1 MRARNNLIPRWD
13 LHEEHM
19 EDATFLWMQWERALL
34 APDFDLEET
43 AELEGRLRAHLEA
56 LAEAGAPV
64 AHRLLRPALL
74 SDEPERVSAAT
85 YALVLGGGMEAAA
98 GLRLLLSDSEP
109 GPRAAIQRAL
119 QLLEGP
125 AGTEQVRP
133 LLADS
138 EPALQA
144 LALEALAF
152 LDVTP
157 GPELEALLEH
167 EAPGVRAS
175 ALRCARRLPPDSV
188 RADVLRAGLADAHP
202 QVRWEAIVLGLQHGA
217 RAAWHAC
224 LELARTRQEGSRE
237 ARVLMA
243 LGGGEAELRELLG
256 MLGGSELQ
264 ADVLWALGFSGRV
277 AAAEACLTLMRPART
292 AALAAE
298 AFSAIT
304 GLAIA
309 GPHALSAWP
318 ARESPSLEE
327 DLDADLTPR
336 PEDSLPLPVPEAVSA
351 WWRQAHKGFEQGTR
365 YLAGQPAS
373 AGLLLE
379 VLGRGPMRRRHML
392 SLELSIRSRGAH
404 QLQTRAWARRQRA
417 EWTRAR
423 ESQAR
428 LPMQPLSQLL
438 FR

>member
-1 MRARNNLIPRWD
+1 MHAHNNLIPRWD
-13 LHEEHM
+13 IHEEHV
-19 EDATFLWMQWERALL
+19 EDAAFLWMQWERALL

-85 YALVLGGGMEAAA
+85 YALVLGGCVEAA
-98 GLRLLLSDSEP
+98 GLRLLLADSEP

-119 QLLEGP
+119 QLIEGP
-125 AGTEQVRP
+125 AGTEQIRP
-133 LLADS
+133 FLADA

-152 LDVTP
+152 LGVTP
-157 GPELEALLEH
+157 GPELEALLNH
-167 EAPGVRAS
+167 DAPGIRAS

-188 RADVLRAGLADAHP
+188 RAELLRAGLVDAHP

-224 LELARTRQEGSRE
+224 LELARTREEGSRR

-256 MLGGSELQ
+256 MLGGSALQ

-277 AAAEACLTLMRPART
+277 AAAEACLEMMRPART

-309 GPHALSAWP
+309 GPHALPAEP
-318 ARESPSLEE
+318 ARESSSREE

-336 PEDSLPLPVPEAVSA
+336 PEDSLPLPAPEAVSA
-351 WWRQAHKGFEQGTR
+351 WWIQAHKGFEQGTR
-365 YLAGQPAS
+365 YLAGKPAS
-373 AGLLLE
+373 AGRLLE

-417 EWTRAR
+417 EWTRAC